1 MSPVAEVHLFAAARA
16 QLVHEVIRPA
26 LDAGRWVVSDRF
38 LDTRDDVQFFYERP
52 GPYPF
57 GHVLQFYLL
66 QGNCGVP
73 VGAKGAILN
82 VTITAPTVDGHL
94 ALFTPPSDG
103 TTQSVVPTTSL
114 LNFKAGQTV
123 ANGTIVRLSPYFSP
137 ANADL
142 GIYPHVP
149 GGEVHVILDV
159 VGYLQ

>member
-1 MSPVAEVHLFAAARA
+1 MKIPIAASIAALALALAPVVGASPLSTY
-16 QLVHEVIRPA
+16 L
-26 LDAGRWVVSDRF
+26 LDTPCRF

-103 TTQSVVPTTSL
+103 TTQSVVPTTSV

-149 GGEVHVILDV
+149 GGEVHVIIDV
-159 VGYLQ
+159 VGYLR